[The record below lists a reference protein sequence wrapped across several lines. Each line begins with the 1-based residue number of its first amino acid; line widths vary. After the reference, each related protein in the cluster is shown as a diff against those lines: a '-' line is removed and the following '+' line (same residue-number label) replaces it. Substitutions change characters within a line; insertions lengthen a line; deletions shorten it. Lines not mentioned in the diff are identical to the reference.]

1 MYSIDIVIYISVQST
16 SSIKLGLPLRSDQDG
31 GEGVG
36 RNPPLI
42 VKGFFK
48 ILVGGGGGRGSE
60 SFPLASGFQGHEL
73 SILVNMPQ
81 GEKFLRFP

>member
-1 MYSIDIVIYISVQST
+1 MYSIDMVIYISVQST
-16 SSIKLGLPLRSDQDG
+16 SSIKLGLPLRSDQYG

-48 ILVGGGGGRGSE
+48 ILVGGGGE
-60 SFPLASGFQGHEL
+60 VKVFHLHQAFKVMNYQ
-73 SILVNMPQ
+73 
-81 GEKFLRFP
+81 FL

>member
-1 MYSIDIVIYISVQST
+1 MQST
-16 SSIKLGLPLRSDQDG
+16 SSVKLGLPLRSDQYG

-48 ILVGGGGGRGSE
+48 ILVGGGGSE

-81 GEKFLRFP
+81 GEKILRFP

>member
-48 ILVGGGGGRGSE
+48 ILVGGGGGG
-60 SFPLASGFQGHEL
+60 
-73 SILVNMPQ
+73 
-81 GEKFLRFP
+81 GEVKVFHLHQAFKVMNYQFL

>member
-16 SSIKLGLPLRSDQDG
+16 SCIKLGLPLRSDQDG

-48 ILVGGGGGRGSE
+48 ILVGGEG
-60 SFPLASGFQGHEL
+60 
-73 SILVNMPQ
+73 N
-81 GEKFLRFP
+81 